1 MSSSSS
7 PLLPPTPG
15 IIVVDDESDLAFL
28 YKQFIT
34 GLGFDVVSF
43 TDSLLAFEHF
53 KQNIDRYCLLITDL
67 RMPGMNGIDLANKV
81 REVNKTVK
89 IFLVTAFA
97 TEDLEN
103 RQDFKAAR
111 VDRIIQKPLKLSKL
125 KEIIKQD
132 IKTHNT
138 SGNY

>member
-1 MSSSSS
+1 MSSSS
-7 PLLPPTPG
+7 PRPTLG

-53 KQNIDRYCLLITDL
+53 RQNIDRYCLLITDL
-67 RMPGMNGIDLANKV
+67 RMPGMNGIELANKI

-103 RQDFKAAR
+103 RQDFKAAK
-111 VDRIIQKPLKLSKL
+111 VDRIIQKPLKFSKL

-132 IKTHNT
+132 IKIHHT
-138 SGNY
+138 

>member
-7 PLLPPTPG
+7 PLPPPTPG

-53 KQNIDRYCLLITDL
+53 RQNIDRYCLLITDL
-67 RMPGMNGIDLANKV
+67 RMPGMNGIDLANKI
-81 REVNKTVK
+81 RELNKTVK

-103 RQDFKAAR
+103 RQDFKAAK

-132 IKTHNT
+132 IKIHHT
-138 SGNY
+138 

>member
-1 MSSSSS
+1 MSSSPTSPPSS
-7 PLLPPTPG
+7 
-15 IIVVDDESDLAFL
+15 IIVVDDELDLAYL

-34 GLGFDVVSF
+34 GLGFHVVSF

-53 KQNIDRYCLLITDL
+53 RHNIDAYCLLITDL
-67 RMPGMNGIDLANKV
+67 RMPGMNGIELANKI

-103 RQDFKAAR
+103 RPDFKAAK
-111 VDRIIQKPLKLSKL
+111 VDRIIQKPLKFSKL

-132 IKTHNT
+132 IKIQHL
-138 SGNY
+138 G

>member
-97 TEDLEN
+97 TEDLED
-103 RQDFKAAR
+103 RQDFKAAK
-111 VDRIIQKPLKLSKL
+111 VDRIIQKPLKLSRL

-138 SGNY
+138 

>member
-1 MSSSSS
+1 MSSSS

-97 TEDLEN
+97 TEDLED
-103 RQDFKAAR
+103 RQDFKAAK
-111 VDRIIQKPLKLSKL
+111 VDRIIQKPLKLSRL

-138 SGNY
+138 

>member
-1 MSSSSS
+1 MSSSS

-53 KQNIDRYCLLITDL
+53 RQNIDRYCLLITDL
-67 RMPGMNGIDLANKV
+67 RMPGMNGIELANKI

-103 RQDFKAAR
+103 RQDFKAAK

-138 SGNY
+138 

>member
-1 MSSSSS
+1 MSSSS

-53 KQNIDRYCLLITDL
+53 RQNIDRYCLLITDL
-67 RMPGMNGIDLANKV
+67 RMPGMNGIELANKI

-103 RQDFKAAR
+103 RQDFKAAK
-111 VDRIIQKPLKLSKL
+111 VDRIIQKPLKFSKL

-132 IKTHNT
+132 IKIHHT
-138 SGNY
+138 

>member
-7 PLLPPTPG
+7 PLPPPTPG

-53 KQNIDRYCLLITDL
+53 RQNIDRYCLLITDL
-67 RMPGMNGIDLANKV
+67 RMPGMNGIELANKI

-103 RQDFKAAR
+103 RQDFKAAK

-138 SGNY
+138 

>member
-103 RQDFKAAR
+103 RQDFKAAK
-111 VDRIIQKPLKLSKL
+111 VDRIIQKPLKLSRL

-138 SGNY
+138 

>member
-67 RMPGMNGIDLANKV
+67 RMPGMNGIELANKI
-81 REVNKTVK
+81 RELNETVK

-103 RQDFKAAR
+103 RQDFKAAK

-138 SGNY
+138 

>member
-53 KQNIDRYCLLITDL
+53 RQNIDRYCLLITDL
-67 RMPGMNGIDLANKV
+67 RMPGMNGIELANKI

-103 RQDFKAAR
+103 RQDFKAAK

-138 SGNY
+138 

>member
-1 MSSSSS
+1 MSPSSS

-103 RQDFKAAR
+103 RQDFKAAK

-138 SGNY
+138 

>member
-53 KQNIDRYCLLITDL
+53 RQNIDRYCLLITDL
-67 RMPGMNGIDLANKV
+67 RMPGMNGIELANKI
-81 REVNKTVK
+81 RAVNKTVK

-103 RQDFKAAR
+103 RQDFKAAK

-138 SGNY
+138 

>member
-1 MSSSSS
+1 MSSS
-7 PLLPPTPG
+7 PRPPPTPG

-28 YKQFIT
+28 YKQSIT

-53 KQNIDRYCLLITDL
+53 RQNIDRYCLLITDL
-67 RMPGMNGIDLANKV
+67 RMPGMNGIELANKI

-103 RQDFKAAR
+103 RQDFKAAK

-138 SGNY
+138 

>member
-7 PLLPPTPG
+7 SQPQD
-15 IIVVDDESDLAFL
+15 IIVVDDELDLAFL

-34 GLGFDVVSF
+34 GLGFHVVSF

-53 KQNIDRYCLLITDL
+53 RQNIDRYCLLITDL
-67 RMPGMNGIDLANKV
+67 RMPGMNGIELANKI

-103 RQDFKAAR
+103 RQDFKEAK
-111 VDRIIQKPLKLSKL
+111 VDRIIQKPLKFSKL

-132 IKTHNT
+132 IKIHHT
-138 SGNY
+138 

>member
-67 RMPGMNGIDLANKV
+67 RMPGMNGIELANKI

-103 RQDFKAAR
+103 RQDFKAAK

-138 SGNY
+138 

>member
-28 YKQFIT
+28 YKEFIT

-81 REVNKTVK
+81 RELNKTVK
-89 IFLVTAFA
+89 IFLITAFA

-103 RQDFKAAR
+103 RQDFKAAK

-138 SGNY
+138 

>member
-1 MSSSSS
+1 MSSSS
-7 PLLPPTPG
+7 PLLPPTPC
-15 IIVVDDESDLAFL
+15 IIVVDDESDLAIL

-53 KQNIDRYCLLITDL
+53 SQNIDRYCLLITDL
-67 RMPGMNGIDLANKV
+67 RMPGMNGIELANNI

-138 SGNY
+138 

>member
-1 MSSSSS
+1 MSSSSAS
-7 PLLPPTPG
+7 PPSS
-15 IIVVDDESDLAFL
+15 IIVVDDEFDLAFL

-34 GLGFDVVSF
+34 GLGFHVVSF

-53 KQNIDRYCLLITDL
+53 RQNIDKYCLLITDL
-67 RMPGMNGIDLANKV
+67 RMPGMNGIELANKI

-103 RQDFKAAR
+103 LQDFKAAK
-111 VDRIIQKPLKLSKL
+111 VDRIIQKPLKFSKL

-132 IKTHNT
+132 IKIHQT
-138 SGNY
+138 

>member
-53 KQNIDRYCLLITDL
+53 RQNIDRYCLLITDL
-67 RMPGMNGIDLANKV
+67 RMPGMNGIELANKI

-103 RQDFKAAR
+103 RQDFKAAK
-111 VDRIIQKPLKLSKL
+111 VDRIIQKPLKLSRL

-138 SGNY
+138 

>member
-67 RMPGMNGIDLANKV
+67 RMPGMNGIELANKI

-103 RQDFKAAR
+103 RQDFKAAK
-111 VDRIIQKPLKLSKL
+111 VDRIIQKPLKFSKL

-132 IKTHNT
+132 IKTHHT
-138 SGNY
+138 

>member
-103 RQDFKAAR
+103 RQDFKAAK

-132 IKTHNT
+132 IKIHHT
-138 SGNY
+138 

>member
-103 RQDFKAAR
+103 RQDFKAAK

-138 SGNY
+138 

>member
-7 PLLPPTPG
+7 PLPPPPTLG

-28 YKQFIT
+28 YKQFIK

-53 KQNIDRYCLLITDL
+53 RQNIDRYCLLITDL
-67 RMPGMNGIDLANKV
+67 RMPGMNGIELANKI

-103 RQDFKAAR
+103 RRDFKAAK

-132 IKTHNT
+132 IKIPHT
-138 SGNY
+138 

>member
-7 PLLPPTPG
+7 PLPPPTPG

-53 KQNIDRYCLLITDL
+53 RQNIDRYCLLITDL
-67 RMPGMNGIDLANKV
+67 RMPGMNGIELANKI

-103 RQDFKAAR
+103 RQDFKAAK
-111 VDRIIQKPLKLSKL
+111 VDRIIQKPLKFSKL

-132 IKTHNT
+132 IKIHHT
-138 SGNY
+138 

>member
-7 PLLPPTPG
+7 PLPPPTPG

-53 KQNIDRYCLLITDL
+53 RQNIDRYCLLITDL
-67 RMPGMNGIDLANKV
+67 RMPGMNGIESCK
-81 REVNKTVK
+81 
-89 IFLVTAFA
+89 
-97 TEDLEN
+97 
-103 RQDFKAAR
+103 
-111 VDRIIQKPLKLSKL
+111 
-125 KEIIKQD
+125 
-132 IKTHNT
+132 
-138 SGNY
+138 

>member
-53 KQNIDRYCLLITDL
+53 RQNIDRYCLLITDL
-67 RMPGMNGIDLANKV
+67 RMPGMNGIELANKI

-103 RQDFKAAR
+103 RQDFKAAK
-111 VDRIIQKPLKLSKL
+111 VDRIIQKPLKFSKL

-132 IKTHNT
+132 IKIHHT
-138 SGNY
+138 